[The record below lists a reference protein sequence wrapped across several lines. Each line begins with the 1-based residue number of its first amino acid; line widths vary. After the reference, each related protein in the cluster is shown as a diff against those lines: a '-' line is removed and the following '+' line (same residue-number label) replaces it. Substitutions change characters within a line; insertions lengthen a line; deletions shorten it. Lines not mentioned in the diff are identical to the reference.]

1 MIAETFFQLL
11 RDPNHWGMEL
21 VVEMVSGGLIGALL
35 WPWAQRRWH
44 KRHDREVHTAPEV
57 KVIRNQI
64 GELQLEVA
72 QNITDIIDAHQRHL
86 AALESKIDSLRKQWY
101 RAQVDHSRRH
111 EYERPQPGAPR
122 RW

>member
-11 RDPNHWGMEL
+11 RDPAHWGMEL
-21 VVEMVSGGLIGALL
+21 VVELVTGVFIGAWV

-44 KRHDREVHTAPEV
+44 RRHDAKVHTAPEV
-57 KVIRNQI
+57 KAIRGQI
-64 GELQLEVA
+64 SELQLA
-72 QNITDIIDAHQRHL
+72 AFDNLMAITDAHERHL

>member
-21 VVEMVSGGLIGALL
+21 VVELVSGGLVGALL

-44 KRHDREVHTAPEV
+44 KRHDTEVHDLEPYVTIQDLANVEDQEDRLSV
-57 KVIRNQI
+57 LEAKV
-64 GELQLEVA
+64 E
-72 QNITDIIDAHQRHL
+72 
-86 AALESKIDSLRKQWY
+86 SLRKQWY

-111 EYERPQPGAPR
+111 EYERPQTARPR